1 MRGKEEKVWLK
12 LQVWMRKE
20 NDRAAESNFERGLM
34 R

>member
-20 NDRAAESNFERGLM
+20 NTDRAAEWRDQPK
-34 R
+34 